1 MRMVGGVVPE
11 STAFLKWKINSAA
24 PAVKETF
31 CNHTRNVYGGRPK
44 GIPNLRSS
52 LIGHYNAIMRFKN
65 QGWVFLALF
74 FFSGTTALVYE
85 VVWSKF
91 LSQMFGSTIY
101 AQTAVLA
108 AFMGG
113 LALGNRLFGQWA
125 DELRNPVRVYGC
137 LEIGVGLYALFY
149 PGLDRLANRAFV
161 ILGSPVI
168 ARPGWL
174 LALQCILSAAL
185 LLGPTILMGGT
196 LPLMAA
202 WLQKF
207 SPGDAGRRSA
217 RFYSVNSLGAVLG
230 AALAGFWLI
239 ETFGMIETLQL
250 TALVNVIVGTLAIL
264 LSRPGP
270 AEQPSDGLKAAP
282 SGVEAASPGTL
293 RWAGLIVALTG
304 GVSMGLEILSSR
316 SLALIF
322 GASLQSF
329 AVVLISFILGI
340 GLGSAWIA
348 SPRRRGRSSER
359 MIILFLCIAA
369 IWVTVLVFNIER
381 WVDFFRIARTGL
393 ARTPTGYV
401 YNELLTVFI
410 SVVVLGLPAAW
421 IGAVLPLMIRAVSH
435 EDKPLGEK
443 VGTLLTWNTLG
454 AVVGVLLTGFGVM
467 PWLGLRNAF
476 GVLALVLAVAALL
489 VALRRGWK
497 PGITGATG
505 ACVLA
510 GCLFVFGDQNWQ
522 YVMSSGIFRVWETRF
537 QPELMAWREK
547 HIKLLFYKDGA
558 DATVSVEKV
567 DGIAAPGEI
576 GLRINGKPDAGT
588 LLDVGNQLLL
598 AHLPLLAK
606 PDAND
611 VFVLGFGSGMTAGA
625 VLDYPIERLDLAENC
640 EPVIQAAPLFGDW
653 NRYVLKDPRTHL
665 WIEDARTVLKLRP
678 QRYDVIITEPSNP
691 WTIGVGSVFS
701 REFYELAASRL
712 KRGGIMA
719 QWFHLYETDDQ
730 IVGLILRT
738 FGSVFPYMEVWDT
751 GVGDIVILGSQQ
763 PWSSGPKA
771 FQKGFANEQVQTD
784 LEMINIHSPE
794 ALMVRQLASQQTAFA
809 IADKGPIQSDLF
821 PILEYEAPRAFYI
834 GAGSSML
841 DRYDERT
848 YQQLLASA
856 DKREILHSFNNA
868 NVQTIFSY
876 FLTVNGQLYGC
887 LFGNPS
893 DAGIPCVFQ
902 TSLPT
907 PPPGGLGKVL
917 DQAEQAFSMGNLFEA
932 RQLAELALEQ
942 KPDDIMAAYIARVI
956 ERAQELRSA
965 TNSKLT
971 LAKKN
976 EN

>member
-1 MRMVGGVVPE
+1 MV
-11 STAFLKWKINSAA
+11 
-24 PAVKETF
+24 
-31 CNHTRNVYGGRPK
+31 
-44 GIPNLRSS
+44 
-52 LIGHYNAIMRFKN
+52 
-65 QGWVFLALF
+65 LALF
-74 FFSGTTALVYE
+74 FFSGATALVYE
-85 VVWSKF
+85 VLWSKF

-101 AQTAVLA
+101 AQTVVLA

-113 LALGNRLFGQWA
+113 LALGNRLFGRWA
-125 DELRNPVRVYGC
+125 DRLRQPVQAYGC
-137 LEIGVGLYALFY
+137 LEILVGIYALLYAS
-149 PGLDRLANRAFV
+149 LDRLADRVFIA
-161 ILGSPVI
+161 LGSPMVTH
-168 ARPGWL
+168 PGL
-174 LALQCILSAAL
+174 LLVLKGMLSAAL

-196 LPLMAA
+196 LPLLAA

-207 SPGDAGRRSA
+207 YPDPGRRSA

-230 AALAGFWLI
+230 AALAGFWLVQS
-239 ETFGMIETLQL
+239 FGMIRTLHL
-250 TALVNVIVGTLAIL
+250 TALANIIVGTLAIL
-264 LSRPGP
+264 LSRAGL
-270 AEQPSDGLKAAP
+270 AGQANEKQPPLPHA
-282 SGVEAASPGTL
+282 GVEDASPGTL
-293 RWAGLIVALTG
+293 RWAGVLVALTG
-304 GVSMGLEILSSR
+304 AVSMGLELLSSR

-329 AVVLISFILGI
+329 ALVLISFILGI

-359 MIILFLCIAA
+359 MIVLLLCLAA
-369 IWVTVLVFNIER
+369 VWVTVLVFNIER

-410 SVVVLGLPAAW
+410 SVVILGLPAAW

-435 EDKPLGEK
+435 KDKPLGEN
-443 VGTLLTWNTLG
+443 VGKLLTWNTLG
-454 AVVGVLLTGFGVM
+454 AVVGVLLTGFVVM

-476 GVLALVLAVAALL
+476 GVLALVLAAAAWL
-489 VALRRGWK
+489 VAVRRGWR

-505 ACVLA
+505 AIVLA

-606 PDAND
+606 PGAKD

-640 EPVIQAAPLFGDW
+640 EPVIQAAPSFGDW
-653 NRYVLKDPRTHL
+653 NRHVLKDARTHL

-678 QRYDVIITEPSNP
+678 QQYDVIITEPSNP

-712 KRGGIMA
+712 KPGGVMA

-730 IVGLILRT
+730 IVDLVLRT
-738 FGSVFPYMEVWDT
+738 FRSVFPYMEVWDT

-763 PWSSGPKA
+763 PWPTGPKVFA
-771 FQKGFANEQVQTD
+771 EGFAIDRVQTD
-784 LEMINIHSPE
+784 MEMIDLHSPE
-794 ALMVRQLASQQTAFA
+794 ALMARQLASQQTGFA
-809 IADKGPIQSDLF
+809 IAGEGPIQSDLF

-834 GAGSSML
+834 GAGSRML
-841 DRYDERT
+841 DHYDERT
-848 YQQLLASA
+848 YQQLLAPVA
-856 DKREILHSFNNA
+856 KREVLHALNNA
-868 NVQTIFSY
+868 NAQIIFSD
-876 FLTVNGQLYGC
+876 FSTVNGQLYGC
-887 LFGNPS
+887 LFGYS
-893 DAGIPCVFQ
+893 SSARVPCAFQ

-907 PPPGGLGKVL
+907 PPPGGLGNVL
-917 DQAEQAFSMGNLFEA
+917 DQAEQAFSSGNLSEA
-932 RQLAELALEQ
+932 RELVALALKQ
-942 KPDDIMAAYIARVI
+942 KPDDIMAAYIARVL
-956 ERAQELRSA
+956 ERAQKMRSA
-965 TNSKLT
+965 ARSKLS
-971 LAKKN
+971 LAKK
-976 EN
+976 E